1 MMVTA
6 EGCVTL
12 FWTLNFRVEC
22 GLGVAYQFSRFLLM
36 FVNVL
41 HLYVTMNNCI
51 SGINTYAVNALRTVI
66 GRPMNSKNSS
76 DCLTFVY
83 H

>member
-1 MMVTA
+1 
-6 EGCVTL
+6 
-12 FWTLNFRVEC
+12 
-22 GLGVAYQFSRFLLM
+22 M